1 MTKWERFKTDLWI
14 WLNQIDNDS
23 VVAIV
28 LMEMLNQDT
37 ESDISVSAAIKA
49 VMDTM
54 YLEVAIHRDDKCLQE
69 MYSELQAEYN

>member
-1 MTKWERFKTDLWI
+1 MNLWTKFKTDLWI

-28 LMEMLNQDT
+28 LMETLNQDT

-54 YLEVAIHRDDKCLQE
+54 YLEAAIHRDDDNLQE
-69 MYSELQAEYN
+69 MYSDLRAQYQ

>member
-1 MTKWERFKTDLWI
+1 MNLWTKFKTDLWI

-28 LMEMLNQDT
+28 LMETLNQDT

-54 YLEVAIHRDDKCLQE
+54 YLEAAIHRDDDNLQE
-69 MYSELQAEYN
+69 MYSDLQAQYQ

>member
-1 MTKWERFKTDLWI
+1 MNKWTRFKTDLWI

-54 YLEVAIHRDDKCLQE
+54 YLEVAIHRDDDSLQE
-69 MYSELQAEYN
+69 MYTELQTEYN

>member
-1 MTKWERFKTDLWI
+1 MNKWTRFKTDLWI

-37 ESDISVSAAIKA
+37 ESDTLPIGMLFCPTWKCGTEYLTNPIKK
-49 VMDTM
+49 VCTKQ
-54 YLEVAIHRDDKCLQE
+54 VQTIH
-69 MYSELQAEYN
+69 M

>member
-1 MTKWERFKTDLWI
+1 MNKWTRFKTDLWI

-54 YLEVAIHRDDKCLQE
+54 YLEAAIHRDDDNLQE
-69 MYSELQAEYN
+69 MYSELQTEYQ